1 MVQSDE
7 PEIAADVGPTA
18 TEAARPLVRVRGMGR
33 DYGGVVALES
43 LDIEVSAGE
52 AVALVGQNG
61 SGKTTA
67 LSLIAGR
74 LEPTRGTV
82 RVDGIDVHQ
91 RGGSDTVRS
100 LVSFIPDAPALYA
113 DLTVADHLQL
123 VGMAYGVEELDER
136 SDLLLERF
144 GLETRQH
151 LLPRELSR
159 GMRQKTQLACALL
172 RPFAVLLLD
181 EPIAGLDPSSRQAL
195 SVLLAD
201 AKQEGAVVMFSTHQL
216 DFAQGLVDR
225 VLVLEDGRVVAV
237 GPYDRVVRHE
247 RAKEWGLA

>member
-1 MVQSDE
+1 MVDSDE
-7 PEIAADVGPTA
+7 PEIAAEIGP
-18 TEAARPLVRVRGMGR
+18 AASEVAQPLLQARGLGR

-43 LDIEVSAGE
+43 LDLEVAEGE
-52 AVALVGQNG
+52 AVAFVGQNG

-82 RVDGIDVHQ
+82 RVAGIDVHQ

-100 LVSFIPDAPALYA
+100 LVSYVPDAPALYT
-113 DLTVADHLQL
+113 DLTVSDHLQL
-123 VGMAYGVEELDER
+123 VGLAYGVEELDER
-136 SDLLLERF
+136 TDLLLERF
-144 GLETRQH
+144 GLVSRRH
-151 LLPRELSR
+151 LMPRELSR
-159 GMRQKTQLACALL
+159 GLRQKTQLACALL

-181 EPIAGLDPSSRQAL
+181 EPISGLDPSSRQSLSAL
-195 SVLLAD
+195 LGD
-201 AKQEGAVVMFSTHQL
+201 AKREGAIVMFSTHQL

-225 VLVLEDGRVVAV
+225 VLVLEDGRVVAD
-237 GPYDRVVRHE
+237 GPYDHVVKHE

>member
-1 MVQSDE
+1 MVDSDE
-7 PEIAADVGPTA
+7 PEIAADVGPA
-18 TEAARPLVRVRGMGR
+18 PTETVQPLVRVRDLGR
-33 DYGGVVALES
+33 DYAGVVALES
-43 LDIEVSAGE
+43 LDLEVSAGE
-52 AVALVGQNG
+52 AVAFVGQNG

-82 RVDGIDVHQ
+82 RVAGIDVHQ

-113 DLTVADHLQL
+113 DLTVSDHLQL
-123 VGMAYGVEELDER
+123 VGMAYGVEKLDDR

-144 GLETRQH
+144 GLDSRQH

-181 EPIAGLDPSSRQAL
+181 EPIAGLDPSSRRAL
-195 SVLLAD
+195 SALLGD
-201 AKQEGAVVMFSTHQL
+201 AKREGAVVMFSTHQL

-225 VLVLEDGRVVAV
+225 VLVLEDGRVVAD
-237 GPYDRVVRHE
+237 GPYDRVARHE

>member
-18 TEAARPLVRVRGMGR
+18 TEAARPLVRVRGLGR

-43 LDIEVSAGE
+43 LDLEVSAGE
-52 AVALVGQNG
+52 AVAFVGQNG

-225 VLVLEDGRVVAV
+225 VLVLEDGRVVAA

>member
-18 TEAARPLVRVRGMGR
+18 TEAARPLVRVRGLGR